1 MARTIDFA
9 DIRRSLPV
17 EQVLTHYGVEIRS
30 RSGDQLMAICPF
42 HPHKGPNGTARS
54 PSFSVNTPTGR
65 WHCHSCKAGGSAL
78 DLLVRLMELNPE
90 EGKDVRKAA
99 LFAVDTFLGGRVPAP
114 ETPSG
119 AQESPK
125 RSPAMAP
132 TAPATPRVEAAV
144 AEVPSPPPEPAP
156 ALPVVVNAPLD
167 FVLQGLDP
175 THPYL
180 AERGFTASTIT
191 TFGLGYCN
199 RGLMKGRIAI
209 PLHNREGQLI
219 GYAGRMVDEAMI
231 GEGQPKYRLPG
242 ERTKNG
248 TTYEFRK
255 SAFLYNANAF
265 ETGGRAQRTAL
276 VVVEGFPSVWWLH
289 QHGIRHVVAT
299 MGASLSEEQATII
312 RDMTDGDDQLW
323 ILSDGDAAG
332 ERMAMEALQRLA
344 PSCWVHWVK
353 LPNGKQPTDL
363 SRDEMEQLGLPVGL

>member
-9 DIRRSLPV
+9 EIRRSLPV

-78 DLLVRLMELNPE
+78 DLVVRLMELNPE
-90 EGKDVRKAA
+90 DGKDVRKAA
-99 LFAVDTFLGGRVPAP
+99 LFAADTFLGGRAETP
-114 ETPSG
+114 ETPTG
-119 AQESPK
+119 TRK
-125 RSPAMAP
+125 RPQRTPAKAAP
-132 TAPATPRVEAAV
+132 VPVTPRVEASV
-144 AEVPSPPPEPAP
+144 AEAPSRPPEPASEH
-156 ALPVVVNAPLD
+156 PVVTNAPLD

-180 AERGFTASTIT
+180 ADRGFTAVTIT

-255 SAFLYNANAF
+255 SAFLYNANAL
-265 ETGGRAQRTAL
+265 ETEGRAQRTEF

-289 QHGIRHVVAT
+289 QHGIRNVVAT

-312 RDMTDGDDQLW
+312 RDLSDGDDRVW
-323 ILSDGDAAG
+323 ILSDGDPAG
-332 ERMAMEALQRLA
+332 ERMATEALQRLA
-344 PSCWVHWVK
+344 ASCWVRWVK
-353 LPNGKQPTDL
+353 LPSGKQPTDL
-363 SRDEMEQLGLPVGL
+363 AKAEMEQLGLPFS